1 MATVTEI
8 EMRGL
13 IQESDLETLKIKL
26 KEMAVLKEIKNRVLI
41 DYTTLIDG
49 QKIED
54 RTTDIRIRNTN
65 GVSEIIVKTGKWGG
79 SDARKEFKVKTEGS
93 FDSLVQVMSLLGY
106 TKGVLCV
113 RNSEVYQLGEVEIAI
128 VKVPNHSCYFEAEI
142 ETDTSHDVGVLSK
155 EILEA
160 IASFGLQAFSDDEF
174 YNYIKQLNA
183 EANTI
188 FNADVESEE
197 YFKNRFNI

>member
-1 MATVTEI
+1 MANLTEI
-8 EMRGL
+8 EMRGQ
-13 IQESDLETLKIKL
+13 IQESDLETLKSKL
-26 KEMAVLKEIKNRVLI
+26 KEIAVLKEIKNRVLI

-113 RNSEVYQLGEVEIAI
+113 RNSEVYQLGDVEIAI
-128 VKVPNHSCYFEAEI
+128 VEVPNHSYYFEAEI
-142 ETDTSHDVGVLSK
+142 ETDTSHDVSALSK

-160 IASFGLQAFSDDEF
+160 MASFGLQAFSDNEF
-174 YNYIKQLNA
+174 YNYIKRLNA
-183 EANTI
+183 EANTV
-188 FNADVESEE
+188 FNANVESEE
-197 YFKNRFNI
+197 YFKDRFDI